1 MESYHGDERLHPAQ
15 KDEPGLFGVQ
25 VQGINGRPCVV
36 LCAQGKNVLEYPD
49 VFLTEDPQQGLLSY
63 MSGSASRIQTPPE
76 DSTSQRKSPEILRP
90 YDPRNIQ
97 SPPYH
102 RHTAG
107 RSGRVWFSPPPSP
120 VYASPVMVKRARIP
134 LPGADR
140 EVENIPCRTSQIICR
155 PASGDDPKL
164 RESPRLARLGHR
176 SRMRP
181 DDKRRS
187 RSAESRSTLT
197 DPETSGVEMEVES
210 SSDASAT
217 VRQQE
222 VTGVTSAEPTER
234 SKVRG
239 AEKSS
244 EREAQVTPDLL
255 RGQKELPDETTA
267 KQVMLSYLREGS
279 SDGEDAIRHRVDVLF
294 EKIHM
299 LKFST
304 VETLGVF
311 EMADHHKE
319 VKDLK
324 DRRAALESQISQL
337 KQQLQQESTNNEE
350 KQKRLQE
357 VLERSEHQQLTL
369 RHKLT
374 DMEKDLHTT
383 LDQLLQVRRSRD
395 ACRAD
400 MRALQQQLSDIHDE
414 LDSSKSSEA
423 AERDT
428 LLQDLSALRAEFGA
442 LQDVYE
448 EQEEVLHL
456 RERELTALR
465 GALEEEISAH
475 ARDVLILK
483 EMHQREVHKL
493 LQATEEAKESLAV
506 LGQKVLEVAA
516 EKAAN
521 LTHISQLSRTQT
533 ELQETIRALEE
544 QITTLNDITQH
555 NDTQKNLLE
564 ERVEQLRMENQDL
577 EAELMDVRQQ
587 EEDMCGAN
595 RAVMRRLEDT
605 QSEWSELNRAHRE
618 LKERLQE
625 ESGQME
631 ELQERKRELEEQR
644 TNQNREFE
652 RLQEEMS
659 VVVVSSE
666 RETQRLQNQRCV
678 LEDKLSRCEFELNE
692 ATMRTQQLQ
701 KRTQQLE
708 ENRHTHEDKHIKLM
722 EVKVLELEKCLTD
735 EQNSSDLLMKKL
747 ERGREQTEQV
757 RSDLLQERAAR
768 QDLECD
774 KISLE
779 RQNKDLRGRVSQLEA
794 CQWTGQDSLLSKLQL
809 HIHEMEEKL
818 LQEQKD
824 NSDLQQQNR
833 KLERKMK
840 ETTLHQEDER
850 LSLQDQRD
858 QLLLRLKS
866 LKRLLDEAEEEI
878 QRLENSKRKL
888 QRDADEQQE
897 INQQLQTQ
905 LSALRMDIRR
915 EKRPN
920 TLQTSD
926 DDDDDEEDERAV
938 SSD

>member
-1 MESYHGDERLHPAQ
+1 MESDHGDERLDPAQ
-15 KDEPGLFGVQ
+15 KDDSGSFGVRVQ
-25 VQGINGRPCVV
+25 LQGINGCPCVV
-36 LCAQGKNVLEYPD
+36 LGAQGENVLEYPD
-49 VFLTEDPQQGLLSY
+49 VFLTEDQQQGLLSY
-63 MSGSASRIQTPPE
+63 MSGSASRIQTPPA
-76 DSTSQRKSPEILRP
+76 DSTSPRKSPETLRH
-90 YDPRNIQ
+90 IQ
-97 SPPYH
+97 SLPYH
-102 RHTAG
+102 TAS
-107 RSGRVWFSPPPSP
+107 RSGRVWLSSP
-120 VYASPVMVKRARIP
+120 VNASPVMVKRARIP

-140 EVENIPCRTSQIICR
+140 EVENIPCRTSHIICR
-155 PASGDDPKL
+155 PASGDDLEL

-176 SRMRP
+176 SRMSP
-181 DDKRRS
+181 DDK
-187 RSAESRSTLT
+187 RSAESRFTVT
-197 DPETSGVEMEVES
+197 DRKASGVEMEVES
-210 SSDASAT
+210 STDASAA

-222 VTGVTSAEPTER
+222 VTGVRSAAFTER

-239 AEKSS
+239 AEKSI

-255 RGQKELPDETTA
+255 RGQQELPDPPDEKTA
-267 KQVMLSYLREGS
+267 KQVMLSYLKEGS
-279 SDGEDAIRHRVDVLF
+279 SDGEDVVRPRVDVMF

-304 VETLGVF
+304 VETLREF
-311 EMADHHKE
+311 ELADPRKE

-357 VLERSEHQQLTL
+357 VLERSEHEQLTL

-374 DMEKDLHTT
+374 DMEKDLQTT

-442 LQDVYE
+442 LQDLHE
-448 EQEEVLHL
+448 EQDEVLHL

-465 GALEEEISAH
+465 GALVEMSAH
-475 ARDVLILK
+475 ARDVHILK
-483 EMHQREVHKL
+483 EMHQREVQKL
-493 LQATEEAKESLAV
+493 LQATEEAKESLDV
-506 LGQKVLEVAA
+506 LGWKVLEVAA

-521 LTHISQLSRTQT
+521 HTRISELSRTQT
-533 ELQETIRALEE
+533 GLQETIRALEE
-544 QITTLNDITQH
+544 QITTLNDITQQ
-555 NDTQKNLLE
+555 NDIEKNLLE
-564 ERVEQLRMENQDL
+564 ERVERLTMEKENL
-577 EAELMDVRQQ
+577 EVELMDVRQQ
-587 EEDMCGAN
+587 EENMCGAN
-595 RAVMRRLEDT
+595 RAVMRHLEDT

-625 ESGQME
+625 ESVQME

-644 TNQNREFE
+644 TNQNRECE

-659 VVVVSSE
+659 AVVVSAE
-666 RETQRLQNQRCV
+666 RETQRLQNERCV

-701 KRTQQLE
+701 KRIQQLE

-779 RQNKDLRGRVSQLEA
+779 RQNKDLRCRMSQLEA
-794 CQWTGQDSLLSKLQL
+794 CQRTGQDTLLSKLQL
-809 HIHEMEEKL
+809 HMHELEEKL
-818 LQEQKD
+818 LQEQKE
-824 NSDLQQQNR
+824 NSDLHQQNR

-840 ETTLHQEDER
+840 ETRLLQEDER

-888 QRDADEQQE
+888 QRDSDEQQE
-897 INQQLQTQ
+897 TNEQLQTQ
-905 LSALRMDIRR
+905 LAALRMDIRR

-926 DDDDDEEDERAV
+926 DDEDDDERAV

>member
-1 MESYHGDERLHPAQ
+1 MESYHRDERLQSAQ
-15 KDEPGLFGVQ
+15 KDESGSFGVQVQ
-25 VQGINGRPCVV
+25 VQGINGRPHVV
-36 LCAQGKNVLEYPD
+36 LGAQGKNVLEYPD

-63 MSGSASRIQTPPE
+63 MSGSASRIQTPPA
-76 DSTSQRKSPEILRP
+76 DSSSPRKSPEILRP
-90 YDPRNIQ
+90 NDPRNIQ

-140 EVENIPCRTSQIICR
+140 EVENIPCRTSHIMCR
-155 PASGDDPKL
+155 PASGDDPDL

-197 DPETSGVEMEVES
+197 DPETSSVEMEVES
-210 SSDASAT
+210 SSEASAA
-217 VRQQE
+217 VRQLE

-234 SKVRG
+234 SKVRS

-255 RGQKELPDETTA
+255 RGQKELPDPPDETTA

-279 SDGEDAIRHRVDVLF
+279 SDGEDAIRHRVDVMF

-304 VETLGVF
+304 VETLGV
-311 EMADHHKE
+311 
-319 VKDLK
+319 
-324 DRRAALESQISQL
+324 
-337 KQQLQQESTNNEE
+337 NNEE

-357 VLERSEHQQLTL
+357 VLEKSEHQQLTL

-428 LLQDLSALRAEFGA
+428 LLQDLSVLRAEFGA
-442 LQDVYE
+442 LQDVHE
-448 EQEEVLHL
+448 EQEEVLQL

-521 LTHISQLSRTQT
+521 HTHISQLGRTHT

-555 NDTQKNLLE
+555 NNMQKNLLE
-564 ERVEQLRMENQDL
+564 ERVERLTMENQDL
-577 EAELMDVRQQ
+577 EVELMDVRQQ
-587 EEDMCGAN
+587 EEEMCGAN

-605 QSEWSELNRAHRE
+605 QTEWSELNRAHRE

-625 ESGQME
+625 ESRQME

-666 RETQRLQNQRCV
+666 RETQRLQNQVDIIRDYNQRELNTLQTQLHNTHSQLQTHTQTAQENHRERCV

-722 EVKVLELEKCLTD
+722 EVKLLELEKCLMD

-779 RQNKDLRGRVSQLEA
+779 RQNKDLRGRMSQLEA
-794 CQWTGQDSLLSKLQL
+794 CQRTGQDTLLSKLQL
-809 HIHEMEEKL
+809 HMHEMEEKL

-888 QRDADEQQE
+888 QRDGDEQQE

-905 LSALRMDIRR
+905 LSALRMDIR
-915 EKRPN
+915 
-920 TLQTSD
+920 
-926 DDDDDEEDERAV
+926 
-938 SSD
+938 